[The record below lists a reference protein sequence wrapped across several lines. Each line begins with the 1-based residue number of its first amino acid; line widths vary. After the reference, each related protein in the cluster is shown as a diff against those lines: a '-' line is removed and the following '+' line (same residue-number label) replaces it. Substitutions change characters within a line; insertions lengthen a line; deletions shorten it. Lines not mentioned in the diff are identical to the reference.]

1 MENSDGIKNQE
12 LFEWAYREAV
22 RTEFLETKE
31 EISRYMAA
39 LYTAAVCGEGIK

>member
-1 MENSDGIKNQE
+1 MNKRYNKKKHEW
-12 LFEWAYREAV
+12 LEWAYREAI

-39 LYTAAVCGEGIK
+39 LYSAAMWGEIA